1 MINILETPNSGH
13 QYFPVFGNLKVD
25 NMSKYLENFKCV
37 YTNNEPHYCCC
48 QPGKDKLWN
57 QNYKYSD
64 CGSLELSKSRQIG
77 AKL

>member
-1 MINILETPNSGH
+1 MINILETPNTGH

-57 QNYKYSD
+57 
-64 CGSLELSKSRQIG
+64 
-77 AKL
+77 